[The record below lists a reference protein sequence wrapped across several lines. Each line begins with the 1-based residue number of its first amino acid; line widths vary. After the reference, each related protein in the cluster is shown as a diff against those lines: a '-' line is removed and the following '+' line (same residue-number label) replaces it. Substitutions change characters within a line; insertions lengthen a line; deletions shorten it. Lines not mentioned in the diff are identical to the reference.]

1 MKTRHLMKWTTQLCS
16 LLLAGCI
23 AVTAQ
28 PGSSVSASPS
38 ENKTHQQW
46 LDTFHQ
52 LPMSFETNVG
62 QTDPHVAFVSR
73 GAGYCLF
80 LTHDEAV
87 FSLVAPVKSSHAT
100 LRMHFNGTNPE
111 SAIAGQDLQHGKS
124 NYFIGNDLSKWRTGI
139 QNFAGVVTH
148 DLYRGVDLV
157 YYGNQKQ
164 LEYDLR
170 VAPGANP
177 AQISIDF
184 RSDLSLPNRTMPL
197 RVDADGNLVS
207 ATNANEVLLRKPVAY
222 QLIRANSGTPRKR
235 LVDAQYLISTG
246 NRVRFQLGPYDRSQT
261 LIIDPIIPFFSSYLG
276 GLSDDYGY
284 GVAMDPSGNAYVTG
298 ATISLNF
305 PVIACLQCV
314 NRGAS
319 DAFVTEINAAGL
331 VYSTYLGGARDDHGY
346 GIAVD
351 AKGSAFITG
360 DTFSANFPTKACFQC
375 SLSVPP
381 DAFVT
386 RLAPGGAAFDYSTY
400 LGGKATDIGR
410 AIAIDW
416 LDNAYVTGNTN
427 SNNFPVPACT
437 FGCARAGANDA
448 FVTEIGWA
456 PAAGPAAI
464 VYSDYLG
471 GKANDFGYGIAVD
484 MASTAFVTGSTLS
497 ANFPVIAGCFQCALG
512 AAGTSDAFVTHVAAN
527 GTGLINSTYLGGVT
541 NDIGYAIALDPN
553 SEPFVTGST
562 AGAFP
567 VGAWPCFQCAFG
579 GGVTDAFVTK
589 LNAPLSNLIYS
600 SYLGGKKADVGRG
613 IAVDINQ
620 NADLT
625 GNTNSLNF
633 PLFNCFQCAFNG
645 GAMDAFVTS
654 LNPTGTGLVYSTY
667 LGGKGQD
674 YGRGIAVNAT
684 FSPTAAWVAGYTN
697 STNFPIW
704 GGVVQ
709 PFAGGFDAFVT
720 GMP

>member
-1 MKTRHLMKWTTQLCS
+1 MNTNQLIKSVTQLCS
-16 LLLAGCI
+16 VLLAGCF
-23 AVTAQ
+23 AMAAQ
-28 PGSSVSASPS
+28 PGSSANAAGTP
-38 ENKTHQQW
+38 ERKTQQQW
-46 LDTFHQ
+46 VDTFHRM
-52 LPMSFETNVG
+52 PMSFEANIG
-62 QTDPHVAFVSR
+62 QTDPEVAFVSR
-73 GAGYCLF
+73 GPGYNLF

-87 FSLVAPVKSSHAT
+87 FCLLPLKTNPAT
-100 LRMHFNGTNPE
+100 LRMHFNRTNSE
-111 SAIAGQDLQHGKS
+111 SAVTGENVLHGKS
-124 NYFIGNDLSKWRTGI
+124 NYFLGNDRSKWHTGI
-139 QNFAGVVTH
+139 ENYAGVVTH
-148 DLYRGVDLV
+148 ELYRGVDLG

-170 VAPGANP
+170 VAPGADP
-177 AQISIDF
+177 AQISVDF
-184 RSDLSLPNRTMPL
+184 RSDLSHPDKTMAL

-207 ATNANEVLLRKPVAY
+207 AANANEVLLRKPVAY
-222 QLIRANSGTPRKR
+222 QIAPPTTAVPERR
-235 LVDAQYLISTG
+235 LVDAHYLIG
-246 NRVRFQLGPYDRSQT
+246 NNNRVSFKLGAYDRKRT
-261 LIIDPIIPFFSSYLG
+261 LVIDPIIPFFSTYLG

-314 NRGAS
+314 NQGAS
-319 DAFVTEINAAGL
+319 DAFVTEMNAAGL

-351 AKGSAFITG
+351 AKGSAIITG

-375 SLSVPP
+375 ALSGTV

-386 RLAPGGAAFDYSTY
+386 RLAPGGAAVDYSTY

-437 FGCARAGANDA
+437 FGCVRAGANDA
-448 FVTEIGWA
+448 FVTEIRWA
-456 PAAGPAAI
+456 AGAGPAAI

-484 MASTAFVTGSTLS
+484 MAGTAFVTGSTLS
-497 ANFPVIAGCFQCALG
+497 TNFPVIAGCFQCALG
-512 AAGTSDAFVTHVAAN
+512 AAATSDAFITHVAAG

-541 NDIGYAIALDPN
+541 NDIGYAIALDTN

-562 AGAFP
+562 AGGFP
-567 VGAWPCFQCAFG
+567 VGAWPCFQCAYS

-600 SYLGGKKADVGRG
+600 TYLGGKKADAGRG
-613 IAVDINQ
+613 IALDLNQ
-620 NADLT
+620 NADVT

-684 FSPTAAWVAGYTN
+684 FSPTAAWVTGYTN

-709 PFAGGFDAFVT
+709 PYAGGFEAFVT